1 MADDTEKTEEPTPR
15 KLEKTRKEGQYA
27 RSQDLS
33 VALLT
38 IAVACVLYFLGA
50 SIGRII
56 ISILQEAFVFDS
68 KVILDTKVLPPLFAT
83 LASKGL
89 FAIT

>member
-33 VALLT
+33 VFCIFWERL
-38 IAVACVLYFLGA
+38 
-50 SIGRII
+50 
-56 ISILQEAFVFDS
+56 
-68 KVILDTKVLPPLFAT
+68 
-83 LASKGL
+83 
-89 FAIT
+89 